1 LRAAPG
7 ACWDARGRGIIH
19 PHPAAA
25 PAPQRR
31 PRPRRGGRRDDGPD
45 PVVTE
50 HGEWGPWVDG
60 GAWLR
65 VRGRRIDLLYRSVE
79 RVERVLAQAQQG
91 EYEIHYGQQP
101 PYGYFGP
108 TVLGEIAICRP
119 LRDPERRLSALAS
132 RVLAY
137 PEPLRRAVVQ
147 DALWAVEFGL
157 AFAEKF
163 AARGDPYGVTGCA
176 ARFMRQL
183 VLALFALNRTYLL
196 SDKTALDEIDDFSS
210 APPGFSARV
219 RGLLGHPGTSVEEL
233 EASVST
239 LAALFREVAA
249 SADGLYRPR
258 YTVPR

>member
-1 LRAAPG
+1 MGLG
-7 ACWDARGRGIIH
+7 GSHARGR
-19 PHPAAA
+19 ATAESDVDLYLLYSESA
-25 PAPQRR
+25 PLPIASLREIAR
-31 PRPRRGGRRDDGPD
+31 RRDDGPD
-45 PVVTE
+45 PVVAE

-65 VRGRRIDLLYRSVE
+65 VRDQRIDLLYRSVE

-119 LRDPERRLSALAS
+119 LRDTEGRLSALAS

-163 AARGDPYGVTGCA
+163 AARGDP
-176 ARFMRQL
+176 
-183 VLALFALNRTYLL
+183 
-196 SDKTALDEIDDFSS
+196 
-210 APPGFSARV
+210 
-219 RGLLGHPGTSVEEL
+219 
-233 EASVST
+233 
-239 LAALFREVAA
+239 
-249 SADGLYRPR
+249 
-258 YTVPR
+258 